1 VLYGWGAMR
10 TELQRCLALVD
21 ELQMANVVTEEALE
35 AAKKMA
41 EKLDRKAREPH
52 SVLGPKTRAKVAE
65 LVEELAIIQ
74 DTAIVALDADEA
86 EAAVAEPEVVIHELK
101 PPAVSMRG
109 HGRLCAVGRC
119 RCSYSYTSFRNN
131 A

>member
-1 VLYGWGAMR
+1 MR

-35 AAKKMA
+35 AARKLA
-41 EKLDRKAREPH
+41 EKLDRKAREPQ

-74 DTAIVALDADEA
+74 DTAIVALDAEDLTPT
-86 EAAVAEPEVVIHELK
+86 PETEEQQELK

-119 RCSYSYTSFRNN
+119 RCSYSFNSFKNSTN
-131 A
+131 

>member
-1 VLYGWGAMR
+1 MR

-65 LVEELAIIQ
+65 LVEDLAIIQ
-74 DTAIVALDADEA
+74 DTAVVLVALDDE
-86 EAAVAEPEVVIHELK
+86 ETEPAREEQRELK
-101 PPAVSMRG
+101 SPAVSMRG
-109 HGRLCAVGRC
+109 HGRLCVVGRC
-119 RCSYSYTSFRNN
+119 RCSYSYSTFTFN
-131 A
+131 

>member
-1 VLYGWGAMR
+1 MR

-21 ELQMANVVTEEALE
+21 ELQMASVVTEEALE
-35 AAKKMA
+35 AAKNLA

-65 LVEELAIIQ
+65 LVEEIAIIQ
-74 DTAIVALDADEA
+74 DTAIVALDVEEA
-86 EAAVAEPEVVIHELK
+86 EPVVCTREPQELK

-119 RCSYSYTSFRNN
+119 RCSYSYTTIVVTNGQRN
-131 A
+131 